1 VSRGHGSRPDVT
13 IVSPHFDDAPLS
25 LGQSLLDGALAG
37 CRVRVEVVFGRTNW
51 TRWVHPTRGRAPA
64 ISRWRRG
71 EEAVAQAHFGYR
83 VRSQRWEESI
93 LRTGELDADVF
104 RDAAAP
110 VEADPLVPAVAGRL
124 RRVRGGG
131 GLVLFP
137 AGLGNH
143 VDHRIVAAAGVL
155 LAGEHDDHLAFYE
168 DRPYVSFLEPGER
181 DEQLRRLGP
190 ELEPVDV
197 SGPVTESLH
206 RWLRR
211 CYPSQIDDLFVD
223 AMARDRST
231 GARERLW
238 FPVGRVPAWLRKVTD
253 G

>member
-1 VSRGHGSRPDVT
+1 VTRPTVT

-25 LGQSLLDGALAG
+25 LGQSLLDGALSHA
-37 CRVRVEVVFGRTNW
+37 RVRVEVVFGRTNW
-51 TRWVHPTRGRAPA
+51 TRWVHPTRSREAA
-64 ISRWRRG
+64 ISLWRRG
-71 EEAVAQAHFGYR
+71 EEGLAQARFRYR
-83 VRSQRWEESI
+83 VHTGPWEESI
-93 LRTGELDADVF
+93 LRTGELDPDVF
-104 RDAAAP
+104 RAASAAA
-110 VEADPLVPAVAGRL
+110 ESDPLVPAVADGL
-124 RRVRGGG
+124 RRVRGRG

-168 DRPYVSFLEPGER
+168 DRPYVSFLEPGEHE
-181 DEQLRRLGP
+181 EQLARLGLD
-190 ELEPVDV
+190 LEPVDV
-197 SGPVTESLH
+197 SGPVTERLH

-211 CYPSQIDDLFVD
+211 CYPSQIDDTFVA
-223 AMARDRST
+223 AMARDRDT

-238 FPVGRVPAWLRKVTD
+238 FPAGRVPPWLRPRSS